1 MIKNDNMNKRIV
13 TILTLL
19 WFSLIPVLSFAQN
32 TVTVSGVVTDDQGE
46 PVIGASV
53 MVKGALTGAATDLD
67 GKYSISV
74 PANAVL
80 EYSFVG
86 MATQTVNVNG
96 RSNINITLLPD
107 TTFLD
112 QAVVVGYGSQKRGS
126 LTGAV
131 AAVMGEDMVKTKTE
145 NPQNMLTGRV
155 PGVRVWQRT
164 AEPGQYSA
172 TMDIRGMGSPLVVI
186 DGVPREMSDF
196 QRLSPADIENVSVLK
211 DAAAAIYGLRG
222 GNGVIL
228 VTTKTGSPG
237 KTRVSYDGSYTFQTP
252 ASLPRQ
258 MDAIRSMQLVNERN
272 RGGIEGGAPEFS
284 DELIARYQSGELQ
297 GTDWNSLVIQN
308 IAPQTRHD
316 LSISGGTDKIQFY
329 VGMGYF
335 YQEGFWKSGDT
346 QYNKFNL
353 RSNVTAEIAKGL
365 KFNIN
370 LSGYLEDL
378 MNPLDDPELI
388 IRYWWKQSTIWKA
401 YADPEQTMLN
411 YQDLELDWNSVA
423 RIYTDISGH
432 RKNVRRNINMNTAL
446 TYDFGT
452 LTDALKGL
460 SIKGMYSYD
469 YRGTQAQTYRKEY
482 YQYAYDTTS
491 ETYLQKLYADSS
503 PSQLTRT
510 DNHYTQWLVQAL
522 LNYDRAFGKHHVGA
536 TLGWEVQ
543 KQMGNGFSAF
553 GDLAFSSPYFTALT
567 VEGHQVSQSALYEY
581 AYESLIGRLNY
592 NFDERY
598 LLEAQFRYDGSS
610 RFYPGHQWG
619 FFPSVSAGWR
629 ISQEPW
635 FKNSALNFINQFKVR
650 ASYGLIGSDGSD
662 YEWATGYTYP
672 AATLS
677 KNGFYTS
684 MAPVYYLGSW
694 IMRANPKALPNENIT
709 WYTNKTFN
717 VGVDF
722 EAWQGLFGLSFDF
735 FHRHRSGLLAR
746 NNSEFP
752 TIVGSTA
759 PLENI
764 NSDSHLGF
772 ELELSHRHKVGDFR
786 YQLKGMMSITRN
798 KWLTY
803 AANTK
808 YGNSYDNWR
817 NNNMNNRYQGI
828 VFGYEVI
835 GQYQDW
841 EDIWSYDIN
850 KGNGVRPG
858 DFKYLDWNGD
868 GTIDGLDVHPY
879 TFDQTPWLNYSL
891 SFDGAWKNLDFSL
904 LFQGSALGSVAFGEP
919 QLGIWGQHGGGM
931 LEQFW
936 DRWHPDVVTND
947 TYDQTL
953 NWIPGTYAYGGNSA
967 AGNSDFN
974 TQPIDYLRLKAVE
987 IGYTLPKIHALK
999 DLTLR
1004 IYANAYNPFTI
1015 TGVKY
1020 IDPEHPADSYGR
1032 LYPLNKSY
1040 TLGLNITF

>member
-1 MIKNDNMNKRIV
+1 MNKRIV
-13 TILTLL
+13 SILTLL
-19 WFSLIPVLSFAQN
+19 WLTLVPVLSFAQN

-53 MVKGALTGAATDLD
+53 MVQGSLTGAATGLD
-67 GKYSISV
+67 GTYSITV
-74 PANAVL
+74 PSNAIL

-86 MATQTVNVNG
+86 MATQAVPVNG
-96 RSNINITLLPD
+96 RKTIDVALLPD

-112 QAVVVGYGSQKRGS
+112 QAVVVGYGTQKKGS
-126 LTGAV
+126 ITGAV
-131 AAVMGEDMVKTKTE
+131 VAVSGEDMIKTNTE

-164 AEPGQYSA
+164 AEPGQYAAS
-172 TMDIRGMGSPLVVI
+172 MDIRGMGTPLVVI

-196 QRLSPADIENVSVLK
+196 QRLAPADIENVSVLK
-211 DAAAAIYGLRG
+211 DAAATIYGLRG

-228 VTTKTGSPG
+228 VTTKTGSSG

-252 ASLPRQ
+252 SSLPRQ
-258 MDAIRSMQLVNERN
+258 MDAVSSMLLVNERN
-272 RGGIEGGAPEFS
+272 MGGIEGGAPEFS
-284 DELIARYQSGELQ
+284 DEYIERFRSGELK
-297 GTDWNSLVIQN
+297 GADWNNLIIQN

-335 YQEGFWKSGDT
+335 FQEGFWKSGDT
-346 QYNKFNL
+346 EYNKFNL

-365 KFNIN
+365 KFQLG
-370 LSGYLEDL
+370 LSGYKEDL
-378 MNPLDDPELI
+378 NNPLDDPELI
-388 IRYWWKQSTIWKA
+388 IRYWWKQSTIWQA
-401 YADPEQTMLN
+401 YADPEETMLN
-411 YQDLELDWNSVA
+411 YKDLELDWNSVA
-423 RIYTDISGH
+423 RIYNDISGH
-432 RKNVRRNINMNTAL
+432 RKNNRKNLNMNTSL

-460 SIKGMYSYD
+460 SAKGMFSYD
-469 YRGTQAQTYRKEY
+469 YRVTEYEEYRKEY
-482 YQYAYDTTS
+482 YQYAYDELTG
-491 ETYLQKLYADSS
+491 TYNSKLYAASS

-510 DNHYTQWLVQAL
+510 DNHYTNWMAQAML
-522 LNYDRAFGKHHVGA
+522 SYNRGFGKHNLGA
-536 TLGWEVQ
+536 MVAWEVQ
-543 KQMGNGFSAF
+543 RMTSNGFSAF
-553 GDLAFSSPYFTALT
+553 GDLAFSTPYFTGL
-567 VEGHQVSQSALYEY
+567 VVDGHQVKQSALSDL

-592 NFDERY
+592 NYDERY
-598 LLEAQFRYDGSS
+598 LLEFQFRYDGSS
-610 RFYPGHQWG
+610 KYMTGHKWG

-629 ISQEPW
+629 VSQEPW
-635 FKNSALNFINQFKVR
+635 FKNSALNFINQLKLR
-650 ASYGLIGSDGSD
+650 ASYGGTSEDAGS
-662 YEWATGYTYP
+662 YEWMTGYTYP

-677 KNGFYTS
+677 TNGYYTS

-694 IMRANPKALPNENIT
+694 VMRANPKAMPNELLT
-709 WYTNKTFN
+709 WYDNRLFDA
-717 VGVDF
+717 GIDF
-722 EAWQGLFGLSFDF
+722 EAWNGLFGFSFDF
-735 FHRHRSGLLAR
+735 FRRVRTGLYAR
-746 NNSEFP
+746 NNSDFP
-752 TIVGSTA
+752 TIVGAVA
-759 PLENI
+759 PYENM

-786 YQLKGMMSITRN
+786 YQLKAMMSITRQ
-798 KWLTY
+798 KYLTY
-803 AANTK
+803 VENTK
-808 YGNSYDNWR
+808 YGNTYDEWR
-817 NNNMNNRYQGI
+817 NNLRNNRFQGI
-828 VFGYEVI
+828 VFGYEVA
-835 GQYQDW
+835 GRYQSW
-841 EDIWSYDIN
+841 EDIWSYNIN

-868 GTIDGLDVHPY
+868 GTISDLDIHPY

-891 SFDGAWKNLDFSL
+891 SFDGAWKSLDFSVL
-904 LFQGSALGSVAFGEP
+904 LQGSALGSVAFGEP

-936 DRWHPDVVTND
+936 DRWHPDVITND

-967 AGNSDFN
+967 TSNCDFN
-974 TQPIDYLRLKAVE
+974 RQPIDYLRLKAIE
-987 IGYTLPKIHALK
+987 IGYTLPKINALK

-1015 TGVKY
+1015 TKVKY

-1040 TLGLNITF
+1040 TIGLNINF